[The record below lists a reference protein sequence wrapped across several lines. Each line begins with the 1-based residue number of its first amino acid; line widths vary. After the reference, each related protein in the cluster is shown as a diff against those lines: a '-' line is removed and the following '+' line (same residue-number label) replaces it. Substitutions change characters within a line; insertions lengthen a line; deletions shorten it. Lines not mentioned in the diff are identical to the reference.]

1 MKSFFSKIC
10 PTLLFILTFVSLLSG
25 YVDIGIPSFDGLGVA
40 IIYVNIAVLVLSS
53 AFLLF
58 TLAEGGRYILGQE
71 KLLGGNAS
79 YAWRNTKSA
88 IIFITAALSGHVLAA
103 VLFAVAIVIY
113 RGFEYTARLEY
124 KKLSDAVDNA
134 TK

>member
-1 MKSFFSKIC
+1 MKPLFSKIF
-10 PTLLFILTFVSLLSG
+10 PTLLFILTFVSLVSG
-25 YVDIGIPSFDGLGVA
+25 YVDIGIPSFDGIGVA
-40 IIYVNIAVLVLSS
+40 IIYVNIAVLLLAS

-58 TLAEGGRYILGQE
+58 TLAEGGKSILGQE
-71 KLLGGNAS
+71 KILGGKAS
-79 YAWRNTKSA
+79 YAWRNAKSA

-103 VLFAVAIVIY
+103 VLFAIAIVIY

-124 KKLSDAVDNA
+124 KKLSDTIASD